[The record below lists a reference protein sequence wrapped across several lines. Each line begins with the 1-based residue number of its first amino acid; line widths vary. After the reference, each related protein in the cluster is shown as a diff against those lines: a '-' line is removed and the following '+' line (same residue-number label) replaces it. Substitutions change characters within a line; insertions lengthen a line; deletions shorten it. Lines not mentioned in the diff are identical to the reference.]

1 MRPAGR
7 IFFSE
12 VRAHPIGPMPV
23 FSFWALNLLGWLV
36 PEHFPPWT
44 GFHNEAPAF
53 VGLAVALALALW
65 QRRGTVA
72 PLPGAVGLAAGL
84 LLSAWVGVALL
95 PHTFAG
101 DAWLV
106 TVYLLG
112 FALAWWLGLQE
123 AGTSEEGRERAWR
136 TVAVVFVAGATVSSL
151 LALFQW
157 ALQEEVLMPWITAA
171 DTRRVFANLAQ
182 PNQLATLLLM
192 GLVAL
197 GWLRQTRALHAAPA
211 LLLAGL
217 NTWALVLTQSRTA
230 LLSALALPAL
240 VLLMP
245 RAWAQRRAVA
255 RLAGA
260 WLLAFVALTGFYR
273 YVLGD
278 IFLLQATE
286 QTLTAP
292 SLRPLMWRQL
302 LAGLAESP
310 GWGYGWLRTATAQQV
325 GALKVP
331 GLEQTNYAHNLV
343 LDLLI
348 WCGVPLG
355 LLAIAVAAG
364 WLWRR
369 WRRGQGDAFWCFALL
384 LPLGVH
390 SLLEFPF
397 AYAYFLLP
405 AGFVLGLIDHQT
417 RPVPQAAVAARRAR
431 PGLWVAAATYGAL
444 VLALG
449 REYLLVEEDF
459 RITRFENRRIGSTP
473 ADYVVPQLH
482 LLNQWGT
489 VLQAMRLRARP
500 GMSDA
505 ELAVLD
511 AAARRFSWGALHFRY
526 ALALGLN
533 GRSEEAGR
541 QMRLIQALFGPKM
554 YAEARADFLTQH
566 DKYPQLARVAI
577 P

>member
-7 IFFSE
+7 IFFAA
-12 VRAHPIGPMPV
+12 VRAPAMLPMPA
-23 FSFWALNLLGWLV
+23 FSFWALILLGWLV

-53 VGLAVALALALW
+53 VGLAVALGLALGAA
-65 QRRGTVA
+65 RGRLAPWPAASGLVA
-72 PLPGAVGLAAGL
+72 VL
-84 LLSAWVGVALL
+84 LLSAWGGVVLL
-95 PHTFAG
+95 PHTLAG

-112 FALAWWLGLQE
+112 FVLAWWLGLQT
-123 AGTSEEGRERAWR
+123 ARDQQGIERPWR
-136 TVAVVFVAGATVSSL
+136 AVALVFAAGATVSSL

-157 ALQEEVLMPWITAA
+157 TLQEDVLMPWITAA
-171 DTRRVFANLAQ
+171 DTRRVFGNLAQ

-211 LLLAGL
+211 LLLAAL

-230 LLSALALPAL
+230 LLSALALFAL
-240 VLLMP
+240 ALLVP
-245 RAWAQRRAVA
+245 RAWAQRRAVV
-255 RLAGA
+255 RLAGR
-260 WLLAFVALTGFYR
+260 WLAAFLVLTGLYR

-286 QTLTAP
+286 QALTSP

-310 GWGYGWLRTATAQQV
+310 WWGDGWLRTATAQQV

-355 LLAIAVAAG
+355 LLVIAVAAG

-369 WRRGQGDAFWCFALL
+369 WRQAQDDAVWCFALL

-397 AYAYFLLP
+397 AYAYFLLT

-431 PGLWVAAATYGAL
+431 PGLWVAAAAYGAL

-473 ADYVVPQLH
+473 ADYVMPQLH
-482 LLNQWGT
+482 LLNQWGI
-489 VLQAMRLRARP
+489 VLQAMRLRAQP
-500 GMSDA
+500 GMSAA
-505 ELAVLD
+505 ELAVLQ
-511 AAARRFSWGALHFRY
+511 AAAQRFSWGALHFRY

-533 GRSEEAGR
+533 GQPEEAAR
-541 QMRLIQALFGPKM
+541 QMRLIQALFGPRM
-554 YAEARADFLTQH
+554 YAEAKADFLSQH
-566 DKYPQLARVAI
+566 DRYPQLARVAI